1 MEKNVPRQSAN
12 RILLKL
18 PPKQF
23 ALLKPHLSAVDLAV
37 RTKLECRNT
46 RIENIYFMEHG
57 IASVVACGPGGR
69 TIEVGIIGREGMTG
83 LAVLLGD
90 DRSPHDTFMQVAGD
104 GQRMSADKLRH
115 AMDRS
120 AALRATLLRC
130 AHAFHIQTTRTNLAN
145 GRTKIEQRLA
155 RWLLMA
161 DDRIDDDELPL
172 THEFLSMMLGV
183 GRAGV
188 TVAMRSLE
196 GSGFITTKRGLITV
210 IDRQGLIESS
220 DGIYIAPEGGQRMVC

>member
-1 MEKNVPRQSAN
+1 
-12 RILLKL
+12 
-18 PPKQF
+18 
-23 ALLKPHLSAVDLAV
+23 
-37 RTKLECRNT
+37 
-46 RIENIYFMEHG
+46 
-57 IASVVACGPGGR
+57 
-69 TIEVGIIGREGMTG
+69 
-83 LAVLLGD
+83 
-90 DRSPHDTFMQVAGD
+90 
-104 GQRMSADKLRH
+104 
-115 AMDRS
+115 
-120 AALRATLLRC
+120 
-130 AHAFHIQTTRTNLAN
+130 
-145 GRTKIEQRLA
+145 
-155 RWLLMA
+155 MA